1 MILAQWQRQVAGK
14 SSNTPLHIVDLL
26 TANPFISATGV
37 AGELGVAFTTA
48 QRAIELQERME
59 IAKLTTEAER
69 DRIYYALRLL
79 GVAQCSFSTLGMR
92 SDSSLWALRDLLM
105 VSNNSF

>member
-1 MILAQWQRQVAGK
+1 MLA
-14 SSNTPLHIVDLL
+14 
-26 TANPFISATGV
+26 ANPFISATGV

-69 DRIYYALRLL
+69 DRIYYA
-79 GVAQCSFSTLGMR
+79 
-92 SDSSLWALRDLLM
+92 
-105 VSNNSF
+105 

>member
-1 MILAQWQRQVAGK
+1 MLA
-14 SSNTPLHIVDLL
+14 
-26 TANPFISATGV
+26 ANPFISATRV

-69 DRIYYALRLL
+69 ERIFYA
-79 GVAQCSFSTLGMR
+79 
-92 SDSSLWALRDLLM
+92 
-105 VSNNSF
+105 